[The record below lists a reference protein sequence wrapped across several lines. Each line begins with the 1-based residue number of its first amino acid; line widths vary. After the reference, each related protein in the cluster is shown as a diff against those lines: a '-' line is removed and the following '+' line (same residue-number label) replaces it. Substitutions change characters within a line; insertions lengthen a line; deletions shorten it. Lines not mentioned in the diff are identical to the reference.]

1 MIVIVVKVLIFLC
14 MGIKQL
20 VYSARN
26 KDVIFDL
33 VLQTV
38 ARNVHYVQV
47 VGCVYASSLDQV
59 APYQLCF
66 QIYFLDRKWK
76 IVYRVFLSVS
86 LPHC

>member
-1 MIVIVVKVLIFLC
+1 MIVIVVQVLIFLC

-38 ARNVHYVQV
+38 TRNVHYVQV

-66 QIYFLDRKWK
+66 
-76 IVYRVFLSVS
+76 
-86 LPHC
+86 